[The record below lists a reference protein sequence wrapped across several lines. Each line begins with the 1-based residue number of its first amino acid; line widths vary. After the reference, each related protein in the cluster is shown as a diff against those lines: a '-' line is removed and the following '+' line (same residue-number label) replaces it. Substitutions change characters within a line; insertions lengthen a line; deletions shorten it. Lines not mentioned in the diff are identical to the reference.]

1 MIGTYIGFLANWLT
15 EVSLF
20 RKNLNVL
27 PKTLL
32 LNQFKSDDDEMMVGN
47 FYGVKARLV
56 WVSETK
62 KRGKKYVVWKKM
74 SSRFSAS

>member
-1 MIGTYIGFLANWLT
+1 MC
-15 EVSLF
+15 
-20 RKNLNVL
+20 RKNVNVL

-32 LNQFKSDDDEMMVGN
+32 LNQFKSDDDEMMVDN

-56 WVSETK
+56 WVSATK
-62 KRGKKYVVWKKM
+62 KNVVWKKM